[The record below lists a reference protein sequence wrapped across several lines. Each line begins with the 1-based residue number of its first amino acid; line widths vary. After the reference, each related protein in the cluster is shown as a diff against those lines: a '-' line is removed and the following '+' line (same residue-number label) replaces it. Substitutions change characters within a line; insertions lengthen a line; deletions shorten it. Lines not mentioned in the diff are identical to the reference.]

1 MTDQLLNEREP
12 SFQLYELFDTEALL
26 ERPRYAE
33 HDRAVFDAPLDTAR
47 GIAAEYLAPHNQ
59 KTTQCRMQALQGVT
73 MSTLINYRV
82 EDSLALIG
90 LARPPVNA
98 LGQPLRAAL
107 LDACERAA
115 ADPAVRAIVLH
126 GANGLFSAG
135 ADISEFGSAASF
147 AAPDLPDLLV
157 RLTEIDKPLIAA
169 IGKLALGGGL
179 ELALACGYRIAAPA
193 TRVGLP
199 EINLGLLP
207 GAGGTQRLPRLLGAE
222 SALNMMMSG
231 QQISAKRAQMLGL
244 LNRVTD
250 SAEGLLDEARAYARE
265 LIAAQ
270 APAQPAA
277 PYPHPAVDLPN
288 DFFAQY
294 RAEHEPRWKSRLAPR
309 LVLAAVEAACE
320 LPLDEGL
327 ARELALFKQAE
338 TSAQSTALRHV
349 FFAERD
355 AGKIPGVDA
364 NTPLRPINKVAVIG
378 AGTMGGGIAM
388 NFVNAGIPVTLLERQ
403 GDALDRGLTQIHKN
417 YAISVQRG
425 KLSEAQLEQRMA
437 LLQGTLDYA
446 DLADADLVIE
456 AVFEKLEIKEDVF
469 RTLDRVCKP
478 GAILAT
484 NTSSLDVDQIAGVTC
499 RPQDVIGLH
508 FFSPANVMRLLEVV
522 RPRETAPDVL
532 ATTLKIAK
540 RIGKLPVVS
549 GVCFGFIGNRM
560 LEPYNREAHRLVL
573 EGATPAQVD
582 SVLTGLDLNMG
593 VLSMTALAGV
603 DVNFLVR
610 DANRAAFAHDPSYYI
625 VGNELYALGRFGQK
639 TGHGFYRYE
648 GRQCQD
654 DYEVA
659 AIAERLAGELHVP
672 RRHISDQEIHDRCLF
687 MLINEGIQ
695 LLDEGIALRA
705 SDIDLVWINGYGFP
719 AHLGGPMHYAE
730 QLGLDK
736 VLAGIQRYRKELGV
750 YGEMWFQPAPLLERL
765 VAAGKT
771 RIEPLWPYELQ
782 AAVFISH

>member
-1 MTDQLLNEREP
+1 MSDLIHYR
-12 SFQLYELFDTEALL
+12 L
-26 ERPRYAE
+26 EDE
-33 HDRAVFDAPLDTAR
+33 
-47 GIAAEYLAPHNQ
+47 
-59 KTTQCRMQALQGVT
+59 
-73 MSTLINYRV
+73 
-82 EDSLALIG
+82 LALIG

-115 ADPAVRAIVLH
+115 ADPAVRAIILH

-135 ADISEFGSAASF
+135 ADISEFGSDASF
-147 AAPDLPDLLV
+147 AAPDLPGLLV

-179 ELALACGYRIAAPA
+179 ELALACGYRIAEPA

-207 GAGGTQRLPRLLGAE
+207 GAGGTQRLPRLIGAE
-222 SALNMMMSG
+222 SALNMMISG
-231 QQISAKRAQMLGL
+231 QQVSADRARMLRL
-244 LNRVTD
+244 LDRVTD

-265 LIAAQ
+265 LLATQ
-270 APAQPAA
+270 APAQPVA
-277 PYPHPAVDLPN
+277 PYPDPAVDLPD
-288 DFFAQY
+288 DFIAQY
-294 RAEHEPRWKSRLAPR
+294 RAENEPRWKSRLAPR

-320 LPLDEGL
+320 LPLDQGL
-327 ARELALFKQAE
+327 AHEHALFKKAE
-338 TSAQSTALRHV
+338 NSTQSAALRHV
-349 FFAERD
+349 FFAERE
-355 AGKIPGVDA
+355 AGKVPGIDA
-364 NTPLRPINKVAVIG
+364 NTTLRPINKVAVIG

-388 NFVNAGIPVTLLERQ
+388 NFANAGIPVTLLERQ
-403 GDALDRGLTQIHKN
+403 GDALDHGLGQIRNN
-417 YAISVQRG
+417 YAISVTRG

-456 AVFEKLEIKEDVF
+456 AVFEKMEIKQEVF

-522 RPRETAPDVL
+522 RAAKTAPDVL
-532 ATTLKIAK
+532 ATTMKVAK
-540 RIGKLPVVS
+540 QIGKLPVVS

-560 LEPYNREAHRLVL
+560 LEPYAREAHRLVL
-573 EGATPAQVD
+573 EGANPAQVD
-582 SVLTGLDLNMG
+582 GVLTGLDLNMG
-593 VLSMTALAGV
+593 VLSMLDLAGI

-610 DANRAAFAHDPSYYI
+610 QSNLAATRHDPSYHI
-625 VGNELYALGRFGQK
+625 VGNELYALGRYGQK
-639 TGHGFYRYE
+639 AGRGFYIYE
-648 GRQCQD
+648 GRQRQD
-654 DYEVA
+654 DYEVV
-659 AIAERLAGELHVP
+659 AIAERLAGELNVP
-672 RRHISDQEIHDRCLF
+672 RRAISDQEIHDRCLF

-736 VLAGIQRYRKELGV
+736 VLAGIQRYRKELGA
-750 YGEMWFQPAPLLERL
+750 YGEMWFQPASLLERL
-765 VAAGKT
+765 VTAGKT
-771 RIEPLWPYELQ
+771 RIEPLWPNELQ
-782 AAVFISH
+782 PAVFISH